1 MQLYYFK
8 DRRGNFGDDL
18 NPWLWRQ
25 LLPEVLQGS
34 PDELFVGIGT
44 LLNHRLPAAPTKHVF
59 GSGHGYGRKPVIDGR
74 WQFHAVRGFETAR
87 ALGLSR
93 DTVITDSAVLVRA
106 VRGPRHETPTHR
118 FGFIPHCQS
127 NIWFD
132 WSLVCAELGF
142 HHIDVSWDV
151 ERVMAEMSRCEVLIC
166 EAMHGA
172 IVADA
177 LRIPWMA
184 VSCYEDISAF
194 KWRDWLSTVEL
205 PYAPMHITS
214 LFDAERHEGTGVR
227 LKNRLKRAMRWSG
240 MWSARWTEPPP
251 RPTGEPELQAA
262 LRQLERA
269 AKGRTYLSSDAL
281 MQQHLDR
288 YVHRLEAL
296 RRGFQ
301 TQARVQASAVER
313 PRLGG
318 DKRILGPGLLPQDA

>member
-44 LLNHRLPAAPTKHVF
+44 LLNHRLPAAPLKHVF
-59 GSGHGYGRKPVIDGR
+59 GSGHGYGRKPVIDSQ
-74 WQFHAVRGFETAR
+74 WKFHAVRGFETAR
-87 ALGLSR
+87 ALGLPKE
-93 DTVITDSAVLVRA
+93 TVITDAAILVRA
-106 VRGPRHETPTHR
+106 VRGPRREGPTLR

-132 WSLVCAELGF
+132 WSSVCGELGF
-142 HHIDVSWDV
+142 HFIDVSWDV

-177 LRIPWMA
+177 LRIPWMP

-205 PYAPMHITS
+205 PYTPTPIAS
-214 LFDAERHEGTGVR
+214 LFDAERHLGAGVR
-227 LKNRLKRAMRWSG
+227 LKNRLKRAMQRSGAWSTQ
-240 MWSARWTEPPP
+240 WTEPPP
-251 RPTGEPELQAA
+251 RRTGEAELQAA
-262 LRQLERA
+262 LRQLEQA
-269 AKGRTYLSSDAL
+269 AKGRTYLSAEAL
-281 MQQHLDR
+281 VQQHLDR
-288 YVHRLEAL
+288 YMTKLEML
-296 RRGFQ
+296 RRGLVAKNCD
-301 TQARVQASAVER
+301 QAPVAECSWS
-313 PRLGG
+313 GG
-318 DKRILGPGLLPQDA
+318 DSRILGPGLLPQDA